1 MPDLQRRAAAAL
13 TLACVL
19 APVLGLSACDSGDGG
34 SDEPRRARDGR
45 AVVAVIGDS
54 YMAGFGV
61 TDADQG
67 MAVLMANGLGMD
79 LVNVAVGSTGYLDG
93 GLSGNQTYAVQAS
106 SAIAADANLSVVE
119 GALNDW
125 QLIYQD
131 AGGDLDKL
139 ADAAK
144 DLYARLVEQAGKDN
158 VIVVGPIWP
167 TDTVDPTIY
176 DVDDVLKREATLA
189 GLDYIDPLEENWINP
204 SNNDQ
209 YIGPDGAHPNA
220 LGHLYIARK
229 LADAIKDAR

>member
-1 MPDLQRRAAAAL
+1 MPDLKRRVAAAL

-19 APVLGLSACDSGDGG
+19 APALAGCDSGDDGTT
-34 SDEPRRARDGR
+34 EQRRVRDGR

-67 MAVLMANGLGMD
+67 MAVLMSHRLGMD
-79 LVNVAVGSTGYLDG
+79 LVNLAVGSTGYVNG
-93 GLSGNQTYAVQAS
+93 GMNGGTQSYPVQAD
-106 SAIAADANLSVVE
+106 SAIAADANLYVVE

-125 QLIYQD
+125 AAIYRD
-131 AGGDLDKL
+131 GTATLDDL
-139 ADAAK
+139 AAAAK
-144 DLYARLVEQAGKDN
+144 DVYARLVEQAGKDN

-167 TDTVDPTIY
+167 TDAVDPTIY

-189 GLDYIDPLEENWINP
+189 GLDYIDPLEENWITP

-209 YIGPDGAHPNA
+209 YIGPDGAHPNV